1 MAKSKNQLDLFKKGT
16 DRYGGSLQTTRK
28 GRAHGRPVST
38 KHSMHFVLRSTKA
51 RGEWSFLRH
60 KKAIAEILKRFAE
73 KNGVLIESFAN
84 VGNHL
89 HLHLKLSNRNAYKPF
104 IRAVTSAIMM
114 KVTGVSRWKSYSEC
128 TSRWV
133 KYGRTS
139 HQHKKYGSTSLQHQK
154 SERKYDTGRFWDRR
168 PYSRIVVGFKA
179 VLSLRDYILINK
191 FEGFNYDRGEA
202 TFLMRLNTGKLN
214 TS

>member
-1 MAKSKNQLDLFKKGT
+1 MATKKTQLDLFKKGI

-60 KKAIAEILKRFAE
+60 KREIAEILNRFAN
-73 KNGVLIESFAN
+73 KNGIKIESFAN

-89 HLHLKLSNRNAYKPF
+89 HLHLKLSNRHAYKPF
-104 IRAVTSAIMM
+104 IRAITSAIMM
-114 KVTGVSRWKSYSEC
+114 KVTG
-128 TSRWV
+128 TSRWW
-133 KYGRTS
+133 KYGRAS
-139 HQHKKYGSTSLQHQK
+139 GKYLKNEPQK
-154 SERKYDTGRFWDRR
+154 ENGRFWDRR

-179 VLSLRDYILINK
+179 VLNLRDYILINK
-191 FEGFNYDRGEA
+191 YEGFNYDRGEA